1 VRHSWHTRT
10 NQTVD
15 ELFLAA
21 SPDDAWQTTLAIKR
35 EFKILGEAQ
44 KIASDLERLAAES
57 KSVSNQRMRTGATG
71 RC

>member
-1 VRHSWHTRT
+1 MNH
-10 NQTVD
+10 TVD

-21 SPDDAWQTTLAIKR
+21 SLDDTWQTPLAIKR

-44 KIASDLERLAAES
+44 KIASALERLAAES